1 MVIPF
6 ANHDPA
12 SSYEDPDDDP
22 IAPAPAVVVATTQT
36 PYYVVTVSDE
46 GMGIPADE
54 RSHLFGRF
62 TRLESAKISQIRGTG
77 LGLYICRQIVRA
89 MGGDVW
95 LQASVPGHG
104 SVFAVALPE
113 GVIPSGDTAP
123 LPAISGQ
130 SAQS

>member
-1 MVIPF
+1 
-6 ANHDPA
+6 
-12 SSYEDPDDDP
+12 
-22 IAPAPAVVVATTQT
+22 
-36 PYYVVTVSDE
+36 
-46 GMGIPADE
+46 MGIPAVE

-62 TRLESAKISQIRGTG
+62 TRLESAKTSQIRGTG

-113 GVIPSGDTAP
+113 GIIPSGDTAP
-123 LPAISGQ
+123 LPAITAQ

>member
-36 PYYVVTVSDE
+36 PYYVMTVSDE

-95 LQASVPGHG
+95 LQASVLGHG